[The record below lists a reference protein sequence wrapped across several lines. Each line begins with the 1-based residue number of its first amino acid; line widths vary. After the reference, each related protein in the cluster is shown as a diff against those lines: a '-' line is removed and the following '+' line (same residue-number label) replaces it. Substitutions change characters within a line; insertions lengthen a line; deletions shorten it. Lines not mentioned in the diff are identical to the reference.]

1 MKKRKTTLVAL
12 SLIICLLTAFG
23 MFWFKNKEIESNP
36 EKVILKIEEAL
47 GDEYEKQSVTELAA
61 TLVYGDP
68 ANSENKVYCR
78 ILKTTFY
85 ECDPAEIT
93 GLHTEAFEVLFPVER
108 MESCEKMKIQGWDAA
123 LYKMDD
129 MAYLCWT
136 YTPEIS
142 YALEY
147 NPGLVEDEEIIKMA
161 ESAKFTE

>member
-1 MKKRKTTLVAL
+1 MKKRKITLVAL
-12 SLIICLLTAFG
+12 SFIICMLTALG
-23 MFWFKNKEIESNP
+23 MCWSKNKELESNP

-68 ANSENKVYCR
+68 TNSENKVYCR

-85 ECDPAEIT
+85 ERDPAEIT
-93 GLHTEAFEVLFPVER
+93 GLHTDAFEVLFPVER
-108 MESCEKMKIQGWDAA
+108 MESCVKMQIQGWDAA

-129 MAYLCWT
+129 MADLCWT
-136 YTPEIS
+136 YSPKIS

-147 NPGLVEDEEIIKMA
+147 NPGLVEDAEIIKMA
-161 ESAKFTE
+161 ESAKFSE